1 MSQDQQ
7 GSSDNKI
14 HIDEDWKTKVE
25 SERAAEAAGQNQP
38 VESEGEAPEQIDAS
52 QLPPASFPLLV
63 SMFSTQAMVAL
74 GLIPNP
80 MTNKPD
86 LQPALARHY
95 IDLLAVLEEKSK
107 GNLEHE
113 EEQMITQTVHELRM
127 IYVQQT
133 GQNA

>member
-7 GSSDNKI
+7 DSSDKKI
-14 HIDEDWKTKVE
+14 HIDEDWKSKVE
-25 SERAAEAAGQNQP
+25 AERAAETGDQDQPAAGN
-38 VESEGEAPEQIDAS
+38 GDAPEQIDAS

-95 IDLLAVLEEKSK
+95 IDLLAVLEEKTK
-107 GNLEHE
+107 GNLEQE
-113 EEQMITQTVHELRM
+113 EDQMITQTVHELRM

-133 GQNA
+133 GKKA

>member
-7 GSSDNKI
+7 DSSDKKL
-14 HIDEDWKTKVE
+14 HIDEDWKSKVE
-25 SERAAEAAGQNQP
+25 AERSAETGDQDQPAAADGD
-38 VESEGEAPEQIDAS
+38 APEQIDAS

-95 IDLLAVLEEKSK
+95 IDLLAVLEEKTK
-107 GNLEHE
+107 GNLEQE
-113 EEQMITQTVHELRM
+113 ENQMITQTVHELRM

-133 GQNA
+133 GQKA